1 MAKKRGKRG
10 RKTRP
15 LILNLSLIF
24 LTLFLVSGATY
35 LSLEYFNKKESKVA
49 LVSKTEPT
57 FKKQELLAKEQV
69 AKKEKIEKVVVP
81 KKETTYQ
88 SPKIEPVA
96 DEKPKEKEL
105 ATNPT
110 KEENATFE
118 PKEATDLNLTSTKSK
133 TFEPNATVEKNA
145 TLPKKG
151 KLAIIIDDVMNE
163 RQVKL
168 VKASGILAT
177 LSFFPPTNSYP
188 NTPKLAKQEP
198 FYMIHLPLEAM
209 DYNHQEPGVLNV
221 GDSLEK
227 IDKTV
232 AKIRANFPAAKF
244 INNHTGSK
252 FTKDRASMQKLLAT
266 LQKYNF
272 SFIDS
277 RTIMP
282 NAVKSESKRLSMPY
296 IYRDIF
302 LDHTMKKSAI
312 EKKVKEAVELAK
324 KRGYA
329 IAIGHP
335 KSLTLE
341 VLKNSKPLL
350 EEIELV
356 YVGELYEFYK

>member
-35 LSLEYFNKKESKVA
+35 LSLEHFNKKESKVA
-49 LVSKTEPT
+49 VVSKTEPT

-69 AKKEKIEKVVVP
+69 AKKEKVEKVVVP
-81 KKETTYQ
+81 KDYQ
-88 SPKIEPVA
+88 NPKTEPVV
-96 DEKPKEKEL
+96 DEKAEKEL

-133 TFEPNATVEKNA
+133 TFEPNAIVEESA

-232 AKIRANFPAAKF
+232 AKIRANFPAVKF

-272 SFIDS
+272 NFIDS

-341 VLKNSKPLL
+341 VLKNSKPLF